1 MKKQIQKE
9 IEKILLNE
17 KASLEKELAKFS
29 TPSKNDPTDYKA
41 DFPNYG
47 DDETENSNEVAAFDV
62 NVTLEAT
69 LEKELRDVNK
79 ALERLKNGTYGIC
92 KYCKQPIQDKRLLAR
107 PTSSACITCKTKL
120 KSL

>member
-1 MKKQIQKE
+1 MKKDTLEQIK
-9 IEKILLNE
+9 KKLLNE
-17 KASLEKELAKFS
+17 KANLENELAKFAH
-29 TPSKNDPTDYKA
+29 PSKNNPSEYKA

-47 DDETENSNEVAAFDV
+47 DDETENSNEVATFDV

-79 ALERLKNGTYGIC
+79 ALARIKKSDFGTC
-92 KYCKQPIQDKRLLAR
+92 KYCKQPIEDGRLLAR

>member
-1 MKKQIQKE
+1 MKKDIQNQIKE
-9 IEKILLNE
+9 KLLEE
-17 KASLEKELAKFS
+17 KANLEKELAKFAH
-29 TPSKNDPTDYKA
+29 PSKKDPSDYKS

-47 DDETENSNEVAAFDV
+47 DDETENTNEVATFDV
-62 NVTLEAT
+62 NLTLEAT

-79 ALERLKNGTYGIC
+79 ALDRIKKGIYGTC
-92 KYCKQPIQDKRLLAR
+92 KYCKQPINGDRLLAR

>member
-1 MKKQIQKE
+1 MDKKTLEQIKN
-9 IEKILLNE
+9 KLLEE
-17 KASLEKELAKFS
+17 KANLEKELAKFAR
-29 TPSKNDPTDYKA
+29 PNKNSPGDYKA

-47 DDETENSNEVAAFDV
+47 DDETENSNEVATFDV
-62 NVTLEAT
+62 NITLEAT

-79 ALERLKNGTYGIC
+79 SLDRIKKGDYGTC
-92 KYCKQPIQDKRLLAR
+92 KYCKQEIESARLLAR

>member
-1 MKKQIQKE
+1 MKEKNLKKIKE
-9 IEKILLNE
+9 ILLEE
-17 KASLEKELAKFS
+17 KANLEKELSKFAS
-29 TPSKNDPTDYKA
+29 PNKNAPADYDA
-41 DFPNYG
+41 EFPEYG
-47 DDETENSNEVAAFDV
+47 DDKTENTNEVAAFDV

-79 ALERLKNGTYGIC
+79 ALERIEKGNYGIC
-92 KYCKQPIQDKRLLAR
+92 KYCNQPIEDKRLLAR